1 MANRVTID
9 VEARFVDRVTIGMNS
24 AAKSSD
30 KLAKSAEKANKELE
44 KVAKKTV
51 KPKLGADDNAFTK
64 KIRAA
69 QAKADKLGKTKVS
82 ATLGAIDKASAKIGQ
97 VTGAARAF
105 GSKTFKSVLS
115 MSDKA
120 SHVIGTVTGAARS
133 FAGKTFSA
141 AVKIVDYATTPLRK
155 IKDSLFS
162 IKTLIGTIVA
172 GAAMQKITSVGVLN
186 PLNLADSYSSA
197 KIGFSTLLGDEKGQE
212 MMDKLDQFAKE
223 TPFKTS
229 GVIEN
234 AQKMMAMG
242 WDAENIIEDMETI
255 GNAAAAT
262 GKMDQGL
269 ESIVRALAQIKT
281 KGKLSTEELNQLA
294 EAGISA
300 KAMLA
305 EQLGYGTG
313 DKGIAAMTEDL
324 EDGAIA
330 SDKAIEALLAG
341 MKKYDGVMQSTANET
356 VEGLKS
362 QLEDTF
368 EINILRRW
376 GQGLQDGAKKGLGT
390 VLDLLNSSE
399 DALADFGDVV
409 YNIGK
414 EISNWGAD
422 KLENFVERV
431 KTITQSQEFKDA
443 SLGGKIKLLFEG
455 SIMDP
460 LKEWWNSSEVQS
472 WIEEKKEWLS
482 QKAAGWGESLGRG
495 LTNGLLALLGVDVTD
510 AVADGIDIGSSF
522 AKGFSEGFDGS
533 AITKALVEAIGN
545 VWDALPTWAKFLV
558 GGYVGG
564 KAISGI
570 GNVISGVANIAGLV
584 KGGTASLLG
593 STGNAM
599 MQGTGLLNTFANAGY
614 ALTGGAA
621 TAGGYFGA
629 GTAMTGAQ
637 AALIGGTSIAGGIAG
652 GLTAMS
658 GGRDVYRSYKAYK
671 EGNMGESKA
680 SAASGVTK
688 LGGVATGAAIGATF
702 GGIPGALI
710 GAGIG
715 GVAGWIGGS
724 KWAEKIRKET
734 EAAKW
739 ESEEMQKALKDSE
752 TSAEEMQKAF
762 ESACW
767 EDMKNRFGDIELSM
781 EEITALAKNTVYG
794 ENAKSMEKL
803 AEATA
808 KAEQSIAN
816 FKSAASDIDRLNFD
830 MSQHSW
836 KLNMGIGEKLSDTE
850 IQDVKARVQNYIDSA
865 EQVLADE
872 HYEFNAAVDVLIKP
886 KEGEDDST
894 YNSIIENGNTIFS
907 QLQSELDSLTEDLTA
922 KYNLYL
928 EDGEITI
935 DEQGTLTR
943 IQEKIAEIIEKVSNA
958 ETEASFQVAKMK
970 FTMGDL
976 TPESFEA
983 FQQSLQTQLDSYISE
998 QDQALTLSI
1007 SNLLLQKEEGAI
1019 TQEQYDEQL
1028 QALLEGYNSN
1038 IDTMTANVSKIQL
1051 EGIAEAF
1058 DGVGTVE
1065 ELQTAINDL
1074 IAEGKDPLDITF
1086 SDINAKLDIGED
1098 VLSEEAKA
1106 NFTTIMKSAIES
1118 MATGENALKT
1128 TAEVDPELSVNEES
1142 LTQQNAELQSY
1153 LSSQLSGGED
1163 NTTTITPSINV
1174 SPDMQ
1179 LEEGAGESL
1188 KNEVQTNVSS
1198 YLTGENSIN
1207 TTANVYAAAQMYGSG
1222 GTALSEEANKGRSS
1236 VKSAIDT
1243 SMTDPFSTTA
1253 KANVTLSWAITNPK
1267 ASIALSGSGKSVSAS
1282 ISATNNFNGGIVT
1295 GGPQLSWLDEEGM
1308 GEAVIPFNP
1317 SRRAR
1322 ALQLFAETGRRLGVK
1337 FHAEGGIVGG
1347 DSEPI
1352 RPYDNEIST
1361 GSGEQKIE
1369 INMGGVNIEI
1379 KADPNKSMV
1388 ENIEDQEQAI
1398 AEKVAAIFKSVLS
1411 AQFANMPAKGGA

>member
-197 KIGFSTLLGDEKGQE
+197 KIGFSTLLGESEGQK

-229 GVIEN
+229 GVIAN

-409 YNIGK
+409 YDIGK

-431 KTITQSQEFKDA
+431 KEITQTQEFKDA

-455 SIMDP
+455 SILDP
-460 LKEWWNSSEVQS
+460 LKEWWNSEDVQS

-482 QKAAGWGESLGRG
+482 KKAAGWGESLGRG
-495 LTNGLLALLGVDVTD
+495 LSNGLLALLGVDVTD

-522 AKGFSEGFDGS
+522 AKGFAEGFDGS
-533 AITKALVEAIGN
+533 AVTDALVEAIGN

-584 KGGTASLLG
+584 KGGGASLLG

-599 MQGTGLLNTFANAGY
+599 VQGTGLLNILANTGY

-621 TAGGYFGA
+621 VSTLTPAMAAGAGAGALTAGV
-629 GTAMTGAQ
+629 TAVSA
-637 AALIGGTSIAGGIAG
+637 
-652 GLTAMS
+652 
-658 GGRDVYRSYKAYK
+658 GRDVYRSYKAYK

-688 LGGVATGAAIGATF
+688 LGGVATGAAIGATI

-794 ENAKSMEKL
+794 ENAKSMEKF

-808 KAEQSIAN
+808 KAEQSIAT

-836 KLNMGIGEKLSDTE
+836 KLNMGIGEKLSDTD
-850 IQDVKARVQNYIDSA
+850 IQNVKARVQNYIDSA

-894 YNSIIENGNTIFS
+894 YNSIIENGNTIFA

-928 EDGEITI
+928 EDGEITL

-958 ETEASFQVAKMK
+958 ETEATFQVAKMK

-983 FQQSLQTQLDSYISE
+983 FQQSLQTQLDSYILE

-1007 SNLLLQKEEGAI
+1007 SKLLLQKEEGAI

-1028 QALLEGYNSN
+1028 QALLDGYNSN
-1038 IDTMTANVSKIQL
+1038 IETMTANVNKIQL

-1065 ELQTAINDL
+1065 ELQTAINEL
-1074 IAEGKDPLDITF
+1074 LAEGEDPLDITF

-1106 NFTTIMKSAIES
+1106 NFTSIMQSAIAS

-1142 LTQQNAELQSY
+1142 LSQQNAELQSY
-1153 LSSQLSGGED
+1153 LSSQLSGSED
-1163 NTTTITPSINV
+1163 EPTTIIPMINV
-1174 SPDMQ
+1174 SPSMQ

-1188 KNEVQTNVSS
+1188 KSEVETTVSS
-1198 YLTGENSIN
+1198 YLTGENSLT
-1207 TTANVYAAAQMYGSG
+1207 TTANVHSTVQMYGSE
-1222 GTALSEEANKGRSS
+1222 GTALSDEANKGRST

-1253 KANVTLSWAITNPK
+1253 KANVTLSWAITNPN
-1267 ASIALSGSGKSVSAS
+1267 ATVSLSGSGKSVSAS